1 MLKRWISLILCLCL
15 MLCITACGKKK
26 EAPRNE
32 EMNVIQE
39 QGTLRIGVTQAPPY
53 SVKGEDGK
61 YSGFDIEL
69 ATRVCQK
76 LELKPEFVEVAW
88 SDRMAALMQ
97 GRVDCL
103 WSGLTAVSQLRETVE
118 FSQTYLAS
126 KPVLVVLQEN
136 AEDRNFSGKNV
147 AAEVDS
153 ACQSA
158 VKVCLP
164 ESKLLAVENQMTALK
179 ALQEGKAAAA
189 VVDRHVALR
198 AAAQSEDLLILEDV
212 ELGSHEM
219 AVAMRINS
227 DLIPAV
233 NKALTELEQEGVMNS
248 LAETYGMND
257 SLIVG

>member
-1 MLKRWISLILCLCL
+1 M
-15 MLCITACGKKK
+15 
-26 EAPRNE
+26 
-32 EMNVIQE
+32 
-39 QGTLRIGVTQAPPY
+39 
-53 SVKGEDGK
+53 
-61 YSGFDIEL
+61 
-69 ATRVCQK
+69 
-76 LELKPEFVEVAW
+76 
-88 SDRMAALMQ
+88 
-97 GRVDCL
+97 
-103 WSGLTAVSQLRETVE
+103 
-118 FSQTYLAS
+118 
-126 KPVLVVLQEN
+126 
-136 AEDRNFSGKNV
+136 
-147 AAEVDS
+147 
-153 ACQSA
+153 
-158 VKVCLP
+158 KVCLP
-164 ESKLLAVENQMTALK
+164 ESKLLAVENQMTALE